1 MGQEG
6 RRQKVGTSDKMLI
19 SEFCNKILQLVN
31 LSKEYMDVC
40 CTLFFNSSLDLNIFT
55 IKIVGKY
62 SKKKLSLEKQ

>member
-31 LSKEYMDVC
+31 LSKEYVGVSC
-40 CTLFFNSSLDLNIFT
+40 ALFFNSSLDINIFT

-62 SKKKLSLEKQ
+62 NKEKLSLEKQ